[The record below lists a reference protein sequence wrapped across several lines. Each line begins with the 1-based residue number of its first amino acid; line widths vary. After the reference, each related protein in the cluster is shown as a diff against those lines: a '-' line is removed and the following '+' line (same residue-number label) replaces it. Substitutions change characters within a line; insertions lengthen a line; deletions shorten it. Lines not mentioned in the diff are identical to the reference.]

1 MKAFMRASHLA
12 TLLLPLFAAGAMAAD
27 SLLTL
32 KIIAKDG
39 RFTPDKLTGPA
50 GQRIKIE
57 ISNQGKSPVEF
68 ENLQLRVERVL
79 GPDASSFVV
88 LNALK
93 PGSYTFV
100 DEFHPQTGKLEL
112 TVK

>member
-1 MKAFMRASHLA
+1 MPYKYVAAVLLCLVA
-12 TLLLPLFAAGAMAAD
+12 TTTLAAD

-32 KIIAKDG
+32 KIVAKGGKFIPG
-39 RFTPDKLTGPA
+39 RLTGPA

-57 ISNQGKSPVEF
+57 ISNQGKSPIEF

-79 GPDASSFVV
+79 GPEADSFVV
-88 LNALK
+88 LNPLK
-93 PGSYTFV
+93 PGSYSFI

-112 TVK
+112 TIK